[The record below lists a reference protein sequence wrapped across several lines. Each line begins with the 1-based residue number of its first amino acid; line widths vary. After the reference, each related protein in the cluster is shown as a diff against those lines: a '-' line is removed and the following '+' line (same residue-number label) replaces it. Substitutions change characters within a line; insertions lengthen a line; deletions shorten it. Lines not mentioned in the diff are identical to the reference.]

1 VSSRLGFLTSAAA
14 AFVTGAVAVLVFH
27 QPTLAL
33 LHAAGLTQVSAY
45 PMRPTNPFGAP
56 VIVSLTGFGG
66 AWSILI
72 AWVLTRVPN
81 DWRYWVVAALLG
93 AFPPTLTS
101 WFIIFPMKGLPFGGG
116 AASVGMLNA
125 LVVNGVWGLG
135 LGLLWRFVPDTF
147 RFTHAAPGLRPP
159 PQAEPVPGVSGLL
172 PSLACERR

>member
-1 VSSRLGFLTSAAA
+1 MSSRPRFLASAAA
-14 AFVTGAVAVLVFH
+14 AFMTGAVAVLIFH

-33 LHAAGLTQVSAY
+33 LHAAGLTPFSAY

-56 VIVSLTGFGG
+56 VIASLTFWGG

-81 DWRYWVVAALLG
+81 DWRYWVAAALLG

-101 WFIIFPMKGLPFGGG
+101 WFIIFPIKGLPFGGG

-125 LVVNGVWGLG
+125 LVVNGMWGLG
-135 LGLLWRFVPDTF
+135 LGLLWRFVPGTL
-147 RFTHAAPGLRPP
+147 RFAHAGPGPRPP
-159 PQAEPVPGVSGLL
+159 QHAEPVPGVSGLV
-172 PSLACERR
+172 R

>member
-1 VSSRLGFLTSAAA
+1 VSSKLGFLTSAAA
-14 AFVTGAVAVLVFH
+14 AFTTGAVAVLAFH

-33 LHAAGLTQVSAY
+33 LHATGLTPFSAY

-56 VIVSLTGFGG
+56 VIASLTFWGG

-135 LGLLWRFVPDTF
+135 LGILWRFLPGPF
-147 RFTHAAPGLRPP
+147 RFAHASRGMRPLQ
-159 PQAEPVPGVSGLL
+159 QAEWLPGGWRLL
-172 PSLACERR
+172 DRRGERP

>member
-1 VSSRLGFLTSAAA
+1 VSSKLGFLTSAAA
-14 AFVTGAVAVLVFH
+14 AFATGAVAVLAFH

-33 LHAAGLTQVSAY
+33 LHATGLTPFSAY

-56 VIVSLTGFGG
+56 VIASLTFWGG

-135 LGLLWRFVPDTF
+135 LGILWRFVPGPF
-147 RFTHAAPGLRPP
+147 RFAHAARGMRPLQ
-159 PQAEPVPGVSGLL
+159 QAEWLPGDWR
-172 PSLACERR
+172 SLDRRGERP